1 MRTGAPPP
9 GGPVPLQFPPGHAS
23 GYDGGMTG
31 TKKRLSRPLYEGLPW
46 IYVAGGAAALFGS
59 YVSHYRAL
67 AVVIG
72 VLGLLG
78 VLGGIVVLL
87 RRRDYRQMRSQYG
100 NSDQSL
106 NDVSED

>member
-1 MRTGAPPP
+1 MTRTG
-9 GGPVPLQFPPGHAS
+9 
-23 GYDGGMTG
+23 
-31 TKKRLSRPLYEGLPW
+31 KRLSRPLYEILPW

-59 YVSHYRAL
+59 YVSPYRAL
-67 AVVIG
+67 SVAIG

-100 NSDQSL
+100 NRDSDSL
-106 NDVSED
+106 RDLGEDP